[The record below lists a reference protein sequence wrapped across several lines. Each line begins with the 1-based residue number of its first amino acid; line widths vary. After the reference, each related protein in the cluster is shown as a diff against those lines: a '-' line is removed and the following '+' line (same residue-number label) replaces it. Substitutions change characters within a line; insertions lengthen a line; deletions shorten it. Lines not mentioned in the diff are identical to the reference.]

1 MRMRY
6 VSGVS
11 PFSAGCAQRLGGCI
25 TQKVYAPLCGK
36 FLASEASK
44 LGRYLAPSL
53 IREIS

>member
-1 MRMRY
+1 MRY